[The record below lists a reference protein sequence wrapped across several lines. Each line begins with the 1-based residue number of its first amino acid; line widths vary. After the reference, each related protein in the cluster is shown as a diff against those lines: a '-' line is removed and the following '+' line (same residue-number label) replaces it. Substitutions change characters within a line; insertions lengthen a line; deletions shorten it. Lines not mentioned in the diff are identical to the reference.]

1 MVNTTSDPSAAIGVT
16 RPAPRRGSR
25 RVMRRVMAG
34 FIVCLLSAVW
44 ARADTGW
51 IKDGVMLVDEPAEE
65 KPLNGLDPVWG
76 VGSWIWAPTT
86 YDKQT
91 CRFWRSFEIPR
102 GATVARAQLH
112 IGVDNGY
119 RLILDERD
127 LGTGSDWRSI
137 TEYEIGLLLEP
148 GRHVLAVE
156 GFNDNREAGML
167 FGLKIDLADGRVITI
182 PSDMDWRVAP
192 AGERGWDSKQEAPA
206 SWAKAVVVSAFLPRN
221 GLWQERKPTMTVKV
235 PVLQPV
241 ERHFWQRGWFQAGL
255 WGAIIISVM
264 FCLRLMAQL
273 AVQSKARAMLNIERA
288 RIARDIHDELGA
300 RLTELALEGEVVQT
314 ELPAGSSVRPKLEAL
329 CEKARAVS
337 GAMDEV
343 IWMVNSRRDTLR
355 DFANYA
361 CRHAQ
366 RFLEQSPIRCRLD
379 VDADLPEVVFELPV
393 RRSLLLGVKEALNNA
408 AKYSGASELLLLIQ
422 RRGQTLFVVVEDDGA
437 GFDLELADPVR
448 NGLSNMAERMKEVG
462 GKCLITSKPGAGC
475 RVEFQVP
482 LPRSSGRPQAGGV
495 QVELPLSGLR
505 AQSVLSP
512 TASNGKDPSTR

>member
-1 MVNTTSDPSAAIGVT
+1 
-16 RPAPRRGSR
+16 
-25 RVMRRVMAG
+25 
-34 FIVCLLSAVW
+34 
-44 ARADTGW
+44 
-51 IKDGVMLVDEPAEE
+51 
-65 KPLNGLDPVWG
+65 
-76 VGSWIWAPTT
+76 
-86 YDKQT
+86 
-91 CRFWRSFEIPR
+91 
-102 GATVARAQLH
+102 
-112 IGVDNGY
+112 
-119 RLILDERD
+119 
-127 LGTGSDWRSI
+127 
-137 TEYEIGLLLEP
+137 
-148 GRHVLAVE
+148 
-156 GFNDNREAGML
+156 
-167 FGLKIDLADGRVITI
+167 
-182 PSDMDWRVAP
+182 
-192 AGERGWDSKQEAPA
+192 
-206 SWAKAVVVSAFLPRN
+206 
-221 GLWQERKPTMTVKV
+221 MTVKV

-264 FCLRLMAQL
+264 LCLRLMAQL
-273 AVQSKARAMLNIERA
+273 AVQSKARAMLNIERG

-355 DFANYA
+355 DFANFA

-366 RFLEQSPIRCRLD
+366 RFLEQTPIRCRLD
-379 VDADLPEVVFELPV
+379 VDAELPEVVFELPV

-422 RRGQTLFVVVEDDGA
+422 RRGQTLFVVVEDNGA

-448 NGLSNMAERMKEVG
+448 NGLSNMAERMIEVG

-482 LPRSSGRPQAGGV
+482 LPRSSARPQTGGV
-495 QVELPLSGLR
+495 QVGLPLSGGR

-512 TASNGKDPSTR
+512 TAGNGKDPSTR